1 MNTDA
6 RGNPVGAASAAARE
20 HAERALWRLV
30 SFYDTPLADCDA
42 AIECAPGWLLPP
54 VMKAGFLLCL
64 TEPGFVAQAAQAIDA
79 ASALEAAAPP
89 RELAHLHAVRLV
101 LAGQWQQ
108 AQMVWDGLLL
118 DHPRDLLAL
127 QFAHL
132 WDFYRGDARQLRARP
147 ARVLA
152 EWGDDDPLKAHVLAM
167 HAFGLEECHQY
178 SEAEDAGRRALDR
191 EPRAPWAVHAVAHV
205 MEMQGRFDDGAAWLR
220 THQPQWADGNGFAVH
235 LWWHLA
241 LFRLEALDIAGA
253 LRLAD
258 AHIDA
263 PALTVN
269 LERLDA
275 AALLWRLMLLGV
287 DVRERCARLAAA
299 WPDGEG
305 ECGHYAFNDLHV
317 LLARLGA
324 GDAAGAQAWLARC
337 NEAALANGRC
347 DNQAMAREV
356 GLPLM
361 RALLAHARGEHGV
374 AVEALWALRAVAHR
388 FGGSHAQRDL
398 IDQTLLASAAAGR
411 THRAHGRALLNER
424 MIGKPATPLTRHWA
438 QVLGCHEHHT

>member
-6 RGNPVGAASAAARE
+6 RANPVGSASSAARD

-30 SFYDTPLADCDA
+30 SFYDMPLADCDA
-42 AIECAPGWLLPP
+42 AIAADPGWLLPH
-54 VMKAGFLLCL
+54 VMKAGFLLSL
-64 TEPGFVAQAAQAIDA
+64 TEPAFVPDAAQAIDA
-79 ASALEAAAPP
+79 ASALEAGAPA
-89 RELAHLHAVRLV
+89 RERAHLHAARLA

-108 AQMVWDGLLL
+108 AQSVWDGLLL
-118 DHPRDLLAL
+118 DHPRDLMAL

-147 ARVLA
+147 ARLLA
-152 EWGDDDPLKAHVLAM
+152 DWDDHDPLKPHVLAM

-178 SEAEDAGRRALDR
+178 AEAEEAGRRALDGD
-191 EPRAPWAVHAVAHV
+191 PRSPWAVHAVAHV

-220 THQPQWADGNGFAVH
+220 AHQPQWADGNGFAVH

-258 AHIDA
+258 AHIDGPRMA
-263 PALTVN
+263 VN

-287 DVRERCARLAAA
+287 DVRERFARLATA
-299 WPDGEG
+299 WPDGES
-305 ECGHYAFNDLHV
+305 ECGHYAFNDVHV
-317 LLARLGA
+317 LIARLGA

-337 NEAALANGRC
+337 NESALANGRR

-361 RALLAHARGEHGV
+361 RALCAYARGEHDA
-374 AVEALWALRAVAHR
+374 AVEGLWPLRLVAHR

-398 IDQTLLASAAAGR
+398 IDQTLLAAAAASR
-411 THRAHGRALLNER
+411 THRAHGHALLNER
-424 MIGKPATPLTRHWA
+424 MIAKPATPLSRHWA
-438 QVLGCHEHHT
+438 QLLA